1 MKYVF
6 AIAAL
11 LLLAVGCMGPEPGIS
26 PPPLPDSIQAASG
39 EVSTG
44 SIGGFSI
51 AFLVVGLTELVVYL
65 SGNRIDGRNK
75 VALAVGIGAVLL
87 TVNEMM
93 TAGLLPDGA
102 VQAVLIMVNVVGK
115 SLAIPGAVG
124 LAKRIFSR

>member
-1 MKYVF
+1 MKYAVMITMV
-6 AIAAL
+6 AIL
-11 LLLAVGCMGPEPGIS
+11 LSGCLSPEPDVS
-26 PPPLPDSIQAASG
+26 PLPLPDNLMTTG
-39 EVSTG
+39 DTVSPG

-65 SGNRIDGRNK
+65 SGNHIDGRNK